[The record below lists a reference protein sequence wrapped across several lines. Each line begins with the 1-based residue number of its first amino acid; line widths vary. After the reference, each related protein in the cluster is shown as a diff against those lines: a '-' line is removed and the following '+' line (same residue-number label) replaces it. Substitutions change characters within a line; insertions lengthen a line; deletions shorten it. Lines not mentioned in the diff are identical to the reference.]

1 MSRWKAEGVT
11 GPLPSRIPEGLEV
24 VRGGSCSCSA
34 ASSEFLQIINWPRL
48 LLCSTGLEM
57 EEVGVGGGREQGT
70 RLLSALN
77 LPSPDIS
84 GKRSFPPGSVT
95 NRLCYL
101 WMCCVEALPRHP
113 LGAAFLGWGASQAL
127 GQPWLC
133 PFRTMLA
140 LLSCLSSMLLET

>member
-1 MSRWKAEGVT
+1 MLSSK
-11 GPLPSRIPEGLEV
+11 PSRHL
-24 VRGGSCSCSA
+24 A
-34 ASSEFLQIINWPRL
+34 L
-48 LLCSTGLEM
+48 
-57 EEVGVGGGREQGT
+57 
-70 RLLSALN
+70 LLSALN

-101 WMCCVEALPRHP
+101 WMCYVEALPRHP
-113 LGAAFLGWGASQAL
+113 LEAAFPGRGASQAL